1 MLVDSPI
8 SKTTANMKKK
18 KNYRMIYLIVLG
30 GKDSNEDKIHA
41 AAEEMTKR

>member
-1 MLVDSPI
+1 M
-8 SKTTANMKKK
+8 KKKK
-18 KNYRMIYLIVLG
+18 KNYRMIDLIVLG